1 MMRFYLCSL
10 KARKSQRI
18 YQQRDKNIT
27 TLSSPSHKKA
37 WYVINGITLYRTIA
51 APFLLILLFNGQ
63 YNAFKWLLL
72 LSFFTDFIDG
82 FLARRYQVISVVG
95 TRLDSIGDD
104 LTVLVAMVGLFVM
117 HPAFIEQHKYIFIIL
132 LALFIIQVCY
142 AYFRYRRMT
151 SFHTYFAKAA
161 AIFQGVFLL
170 LAFFLEKPNNYLF
183 YAAVIV
189 TMLELIEEIIMVR
202 ILPVWQ
208 TDVKGLYQAIKLRK
222 EQRRKLAEVP

>member
-1 MMRFYLCSL
+1 MG
-10 KARKSQRI
+10 
-18 YQQRDKNIT
+18 
-27 TLSSPSHKKA
+27 SPAHKKA

-72 LSFFTDFIDG
+72 MSFFTDFIDG
-82 FLARRYQVISVVG
+82 FLARQYKVTSVMG

-117 HPAFIEQHKYIFIIL
+117 RPAFIEQHKYIFITL
-132 LALFIIQVCY
+132 LALFIIQVSY
-142 AYFRYRRMT
+142 AYFRYRKMT
-151 SFHTYFAKAA
+151 SFHTYLAKAA
-161 AIFQGVFLL
+161 ALFQGVFLL
-170 LAFFLEKPNNYLF
+170 LTFFLDEPNSYLF

-208 TDVKGLYQAIKLRK
+208 TDVKGLYWALKLK
-222 EQRRKLAEVP
+222 KQQERKLAERH